1 MSKLAEFETLTD
13 TEEFFDFFDLDY
25 DERLVYVKRFHI
37 MKKFGEMVDKAKTHD
52 MGGDEKL
59 LEYYKFALITVYKN
73 FENGYAPSAADVWA
87 MFDNPSG
94 CGSCSTSSSCNEIEE
109 VSNGV
114 HGCTTGSN
122 LSFLQG

>member
-1 MSKLAEFETLTD
+1 MSALHDFEQLTD

-37 MKKFGEMVDKAKTHD
+37 MKKFGEMVQKAKEND
-52 MGGDEKL
+52 LGSDEKV
-59 LEYYKFALITVYKN
+59 LEYYKFALISVYKN

-87 MFDNPSG
+87 MFDNPSA
-94 CGSCSTSSSCNEIEE
+94 CGSCATSSSCSDVEE

-114 HGCTTGSN
+114 HACTSQSN
-122 LSFLQG
+122 LSFD